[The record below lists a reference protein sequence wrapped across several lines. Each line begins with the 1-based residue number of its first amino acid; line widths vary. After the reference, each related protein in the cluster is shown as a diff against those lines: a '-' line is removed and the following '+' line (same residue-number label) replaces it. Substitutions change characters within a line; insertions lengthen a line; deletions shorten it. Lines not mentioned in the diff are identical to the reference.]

1 MISIIKTHNLDVLGI
16 DIGGSGMKAAIV
28 DLKTGEFTS
37 ERKRFDTP
45 QPATPEAM
53 METFV
58 KLQKYFEWEGAIGCG
73 FPAAIINGTV
83 KTASNIDKSWINK
96 PLANMIRKATGC
108 ATRLMNDVDV
118 AGLAEMRFG
127 AGKGQKGT
135 VLVLALGTGIGSAL
149 FHNQQLMPNTELG
162 HIQFKGDIAEAY
174 AANSVR
180 ENEELSWEVW
190 GNRLN
195 QYLVEVHKLFWPDLI
210 IIGGGVSKNF
220 KVYQKYLD
228 PKMNVIPAGLRNH
241 AGIVGAAC
249 QFL

>member
-1 MISIIKTHNLDVLGI
+1 LEVLGI

-28 DLKTGEFTS
+28 DLKTGEFIGK
-37 ERKRFDTP
+37 RKRFKTP

-53 METFV
+53 MKTVV
-58 KLQKYFEWEGAIGCG
+58 KLQKHFDWSGPIGCG
-73 FPAAIINGTV
+73 FPAAIIDGTV
-83 KTASNIDKSWINK
+83 KTASNIDKSWIEK

-108 ATRLMNDVDV
+108 ATRVMNDVDV

-127 AGKGQKGT
+127 AGKGHDGT

-174 AANSVR
+174 AANSIR
-180 ENEELSWEVW
+180 ENEDLSWEVW
-190 GNRLN
+190 GKRLN

-210 IIGGGVSKNF
+210 ILGGGVSKKF
-220 KVYQKYLD
+220 KKYEKHIDSRL
-228 PKMNVIPAGLRNH
+228 NVIPAELKNH